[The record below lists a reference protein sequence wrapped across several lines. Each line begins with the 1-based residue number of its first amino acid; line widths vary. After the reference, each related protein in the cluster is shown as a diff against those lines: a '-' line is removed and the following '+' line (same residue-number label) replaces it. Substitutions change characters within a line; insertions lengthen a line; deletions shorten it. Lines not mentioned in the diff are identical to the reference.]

1 MTVAD
6 HWHDLVTVSLL
17 GTDRR
22 DPPEPPPG
30 PLADVVD
37 DVAAVSPS
45 ERMLAAVGAC
55 VAARAAPASS
65 HCRRQPGSRR
75 PTTTNARWCRLQR
88 PADGGR
94 SSGTGRCWRTS
105 GCSRPSVRGGDRRRT
120 CSSRC
125 CGGTAPTS
133 PAWPASLRFGGPV
146 AGWLYEHQ
154 PALRP
159 PSSPR
164 PPGVDDDLP
173 ALAVPPTLLPLLS
186 APPAPVVAAVVGGF
200 VDGTFGLTHRAVLV
214 NFIARARPDSLQALS
229 VALGGEEIPTQHA
242 GLAHSLADLAAPDP
256 SPDAPGAVSGDR
268 EPASPRPSSAPTP
281 RPSSPM
287 S

>member
-37 DVAAVSPS
+37 DAAAVSPS

-55 VAARAAPASS
+55 VAARRAGIVPLPPATRLSPPDDDDRPMVPPAAA
-65 HCRRQPGSRR
+65 RR
-75 PTTTNARWCRLQR
+75 
-88 PADGGR
+88 
-94 SSGTGRCWRTS
+94 WRTIVRDWPVLEDEWVLEAERA
-105 GCSRPSVRGGDRRRT
+105 GWRPSPDVLVELLRRHRT
-120 CSSRC
+120 DVARL
-125 CGGTAPTS
+125 ARVV
-133 PAWPASLRFGGPV
+133 RFGGPV

-159 PSSPR
+159 PSSRR
-164 PPGVDDDLP
+164 PPSIDDDLP
-173 ALAVPPTLLPLLS
+173 ALAVPPALLPLLS
-186 APPAPVVAAVVGGF
+186 ARPAPVVAGVVGGF

-214 NFIARARPDSLQALS
+214 NFVARARPDSLEALS
-229 VALGGEEIPTQHA
+229 AALGGEEVPMQHA
-242 GLAHSLADLAAPDP
+242 GLAHSLADLAAT
-256 SPDAPGAVSGDR
+256 R
-268 EPASPRPSSAPTP
+268 RQMRQELQR
-281 RPSSPM
+281 
-287 S
+287 